1 MEDKVVQIEQRIA
14 EIEKRIAKLEGFP
27 GTKPTVIL
35 SKEVPLEKKAAG
47 PEQTSAGISI
57 LGIALLV
64 IGGLILL
71 SSLPSFLY
79 GLFGGSSYGYSFTTN
94 LIWTVIGS
102 FLVAFGLRQIQR
114 HREVQKREPQIQ
126 KDTASQIVFKSTP
139 STEKTTKEEEQSF
152 EFKLAANWFA
162 IVGIVAIVLAVV
174 FFLKFAF
181 DNGLIGPIGQV
192 IIGLV
197 FGICL
202 IFAGEALREKVH
214 KYSQIISSGG
224 IVVLYL
230 SIWAAYGLFYLISPY
245 VALSSMSLI
254 TILSSLLAIRY
265 EAVYIGVLGVIG
277 GFATPI
283 LLGKGFESEMIL
295 MSYIIILN
303 LGVLAVSFFK
313 NWRELNIATFASTYI
328 VFVSWVGIH
337 WKVEKFLETITFL
350 TIIFLIFAVSL
361 FIYNFVYK
369 KEAGESDIILMLL
382 NAVVY
387 FGLGYYLMTDAG
399 YKDFIGFFA
408 FCLSAFYFVLG
419 SLSYQKFKETSYLT
433 LGFLG
438 ISIFFLT
445 IAVPL
450 SVKKNLITIVWAME
464 AASLLLLGFLI
475 SSQKLRVAACIIY
488 ILVVIRLVGLD
499 TQIDISKFTL
509 IFNMRFLTFM
519 ISVISM
525 GIASYLYFKYRQN
538 LDEDEKKILPSLLIV
553 ANILLIWAL
562 SWESIS
568 YFARRIDEV
577 KKADLKVSTSDVR
590 VLSQRIAQTQFF
602 PATDSAKAQFGI
614 VEFKIQELNAQGTN
628 PFTTY
633 IPLATVKLTDVT
645 GNRVISQSFSNA
657 DGLAAFGEIP
667 PGRYGILA
675 YKAGYKGIWKQNGYG
690 SGSGCIQSGLKGTTF
705 RATIQNQNTGG
716 LIAAWDDGLEIDG
729 GATVLCR
736 DLGLTKISSQ
746 EENPPYNYGNTNY
759 RQSQSSN
766 YQPPKQLSTNTL
778 KQIKNLE
785 SARDISISIIWL
797 FYSVMLL
804 GVGIGAKYKPIR
816 LFALAFL
823 MLTIFK
829 VFVYDSR
836 NLQQGYRIVA
846 FMVLGTIL
854 LATSLV
860 YQRYKTQISAFLLN
874 DK

>member
-1 MEDKVVQIEQRIA
+1 MEDKIGDLERRISDIESRLM
-14 EIEKRIAKLEGFP
+14 KLET
-27 GTKPTVIL
+27 GTKPPETVIP
-35 SKEVPLEKKAAG
+35 SKDFPSKSEEPSFPIGGV
-47 PEQTSAGISI
+47 I
-57 LGIALLV
+57 LLIV
-64 IGGLILL
+64 GGLILL
-71 SSLPSFLY
+71 SSLPNFLFNL
-79 GLFGGSSYGYSFTTN
+79 GRSSSSAY
-94 LIWTVIGS
+94 LVPIVIGI
-102 FLVAFGLRQIQR
+102 LLGALGLKSILPY
-114 HREVQKREPQIQ
+114 RERAKKSSKEP
-126 KDTASQIVFKSTP
+126 SELR
-139 STEKTTKEEEQSF
+139 TEQVKGISGTLEIEKPPEEEQSL

-265 EAVYIGVLGVIG
+265 EAVYIGVLWVIG

-313 NWRELNIATFASTYI
+313 NWRELNIATFAGTYI

-387 FGLGYYLMTDAG
+387 FCLGYYLMTDAG

-538 LDEDEKKILPSLLIV
+538 LDENEKKILPSLLIV

-645 GNRVISQSFSNA
+645 GNRVISQSFS
-657 DGLAAFGEIP
+657 
-667 PGRYGILA
+667 
-675 YKAGYKGIWKQNGYG
+675 
-690 SGSGCIQSGLKGTTF
+690 
-705 RATIQNQNTGG
+705 
-716 LIAAWDDGLEIDG
+716 
-729 GATVLCR
+729 
-736 DLGLTKISSQ
+736 
-746 EENPPYNYGNTNY
+746 
-759 RQSQSSN
+759 
-766 YQPPKQLSTNTL
+766 
-778 KQIKNLE
+778 
-785 SARDISISIIWL
+785 
-797 FYSVMLL
+797 
-804 GVGIGAKYKPIR
+804 
-816 LFALAFL
+816 
-823 MLTIFK
+823 
-829 VFVYDSR
+829 
-836 NLQQGYRIVA
+836 
-846 FMVLGTIL
+846 
-854 LATSLV
+854 
-860 YQRYKTQISAFLLN
+860 
-874 DK
+874 